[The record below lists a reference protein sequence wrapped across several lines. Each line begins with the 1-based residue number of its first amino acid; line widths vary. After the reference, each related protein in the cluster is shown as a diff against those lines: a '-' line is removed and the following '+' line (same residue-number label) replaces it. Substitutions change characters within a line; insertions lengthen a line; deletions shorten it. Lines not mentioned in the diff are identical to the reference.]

1 MRTRTVVLL
10 ALLTM
15 AASGCSMYHVSS
27 EETTLKYYPPKDSTS
42 AISYQEKVEQ
52 PHEVIGY
59 VTVNTERRQKVSEV
73 IERMK
78 RETAILGGDI
88 ITNLQTDAT
97 GEWKRLPAQ
106 DIIGN
111 AFVRA
116 NFRATVVVL
125 KQ

>member
-1 MRTRTVVLL
+1 MRISTVCFIVLL
-10 ALLTM
+10 SA
-15 AASGCSMYHVSS
+15 AASGCSLYHVTS
-27 EETTLKYYPPKDSTS
+27 EETTLNYYPPKDSIAGIT
-42 AISYQEKVEQ
+42 YQEKVDQ

-59 VTVNTERRQKVSEV
+59 VTVNSERRQKVSEI

-88 ITNLQTDAT
+88 ITNLQSDAT

-106 DIIGN
+106 QVLGN
-111 AFVRA
+111 AYVRA

-125 KQ
+125 K